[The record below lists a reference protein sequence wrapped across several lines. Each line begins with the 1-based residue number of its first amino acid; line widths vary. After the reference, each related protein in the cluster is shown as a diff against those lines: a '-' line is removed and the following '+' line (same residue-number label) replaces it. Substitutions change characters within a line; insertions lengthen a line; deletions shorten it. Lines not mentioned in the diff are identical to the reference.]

1 MPCRAVW
8 WLDAF
13 MGAGNEEGGEAWT
26 FQCPPGHRVVGYA
39 GSAGEYVGNIR
50 FITANIAEILEG

>member
-1 MPCRAVW
+1 MLCRAGW

-13 MGAGNEEGGEAWT
+13 MGVGNEAGGEAWT
-26 FQCPPGHRVVGYA
+26 FQCPPGHRVVGYG

-50 FITANIAEILEG
+50 FHTARYVENLAG